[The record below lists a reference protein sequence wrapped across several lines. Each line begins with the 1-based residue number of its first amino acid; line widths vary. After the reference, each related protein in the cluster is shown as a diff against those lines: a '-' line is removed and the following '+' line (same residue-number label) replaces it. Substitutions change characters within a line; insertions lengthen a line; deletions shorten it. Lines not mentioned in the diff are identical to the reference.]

1 VTTVGWDAA
10 TVLSLTEFEVAWEAA
25 GLDETPWELDPPR
38 LGRTWE
44 ERRGIV
50 DAALASLAARG
61 LVDDRRPVPRLAA
74 ALAVLDR
81 RELSVDVRVH
91 GTTVVSAVAARYRGR
106 AVLAVRHDGEIAVA
120 EVAPTRLAR
129 AVLDVVGPVTAARG
143 RTVNVRPAD
152 VEAAVGAAGGD
163 PGSLVDELVRRGVDP
178 VDAAT
183 YVAMHR
189 DVDRHGVVGVC
200 AGRRRA
206 PWLIGLHR
214 TSSGHVVRVRRPAGD
229 GRDVLTVAPVDAA
242 GLVRR
247 IDELI
252 AAA

>member
-1 VTTVGWDAA
+1 MTVDWDAA
-10 TVLSLTEFEVAWEAA
+10 TVLSLTEFDVAWEAA

-38 LGRTWE
+38 PGRTWE

-50 DAALASLAARG
+50 DAALATLAARG

-74 ALAVLDR
+74 MLTVLDR

-91 GTTVVSAVAARYRGR
+91 GPTVVGAVAARRRGQ
-106 AVLAVRHDGEIAVA
+106 AVLAVRHDGEIALA
-120 EVAPTRLAR
+120 DLSPTRLSP
-129 AVLDVVGPVTAARG
+129 AVVDVLGPVAAARG
-143 RTVNVRPAD
+143 RAVNVRASD
-152 VEAAVGAAGGD
+152 VEAAITAAGED
-163 PGSLVDELVRRGVDP
+163 PGALVDELVRRGVEP
-178 VDAAT
+178 ADAGT
-183 YVAMHR
+183 YVALHR
-189 DVDRHGVVGVC
+189 DVDRHGMVGVC
-200 AGRRRA
+200 VGRRRA

-214 TSSGHVVRVRRPAGD
+214 TSSGHVVRLRRPAGD
-229 GRDVLTVAPVDAA
+229 GRDVVTVAPVDAA